1 MPCYRPMMA
10 SDLPGLRFVGMFV
23 AEPNT
28 VGGMNYGPYTVIMR
42 FPKRKRP
49 SRGWRRHIRRAKA
62 LR

>member
-1 MPCYRPMMA
+1 MMA